1 MKDRQ
6 ATNSEGDLSDQ
17 QDLVVFRLAR
27 QAYALPTEP
36 VVRIIEMVTITPIP
50 QVSSV
55 VEGVINVRGVAVPVI
70 NLRCHFGL
78 SEVPWGLHTPII
90 LVQIGA
96 QTFGLIVDEV
106 IDVLDLSADQIYRVA
121 DILPEE
127 MGQAPVLQ
135 GVAHV
140 QNDTVLLL
148 NVEHLLQPIHIEA
161 LVQAVTALTDAPVE
175 EAPDDMEVAAATAS
189 TEFSSEVLA
198 EEMSKGRGEERAT
211 MLVDGFEQGVEL

>member
-78 SEVPWGLHTPII
+78 PEVPWGLHTPII
-90 LVQIGA
+90 LVQIGE
-96 QTFGLIVDEV
+96 QMFGLIVDEV
-106 IDVLDLSADQIYRVA
+106 IDVLNLSADQIYRVA
-121 DILPEE
+121 DVLPEW

-148 NVEHLLQPIHIEA
+148 DVEHLLQPVHIEA

-211 MLVDGFEQGVEL
+211 MLVDGFEQGVES